1 MLCLAKGQKSLIFPT
16 LFMVHTPPLILVA
29 DDDPDFKEI
38 LSAKLLAEGF
48 KVAEA
53 DNGTQ
58 AISKAKSLLPDVV
71 IMDIQMPE
79 LNGTEAVIE
88 LHNNPETQHLNIVFF
103 SSTVH
108 PWPGI
113 ASDNAETAKE
123 LGAVTFIKKDED
135 LAVIVKMVKDLIAKS
150 K

>member
-1 MLCLAKGQKSLIFPT
+1 MAK
-16 LFMVHTPPLILVA
+16 HTPPLILIA

-38 LSAKLLAEGF
+38 LSTKFLTEGF

-53 DNGTQ
+53 SDGEQ

-71 IMDIQMPE
+71 IMDVQMPK

-88 LHNNPETQHLNIVFF
+88 LQQTPETKDLKIVFF
-103 SSTVH
+103 SSTIH

-113 ASDNAETAKE
+113 QSENQTTAKE
-123 LGAVTFIKKDED
+123 LGALTFLKKDED
-135 LAVIVKMVKDLIAKS
+135 LDVIVKTVKDLIAE
-150 K
+150 